1 MTPLLAHLSHSLY
14 WNNWESNYKCKP
26 FIKLTVKP
34 DVLVLVIKCY
44 FFWDANLLCYLYI
57 LTKNTTCTKK
67 QPGLDGR
74 LANQKAYWGGV
85 GHFLRSQLICFCHF
99 VKIHQNPLFGW
110 SITKELPMCTGT
122 LLLVSGWPRAIYPTH
137 PPPLPQKDNFVSLVY
152 PQKVWRASL
161 SVTKVPTHPSHRFI
175 SHNHDYLP
183 VLLERQYLEMMYG
196 DDSF

>member
-1 MTPLLAHLSHSLY
+1 MSQWFLIPTPETLNVNRFIGQTFHMTPLLAHLSHSLY

-67 QPGLDGR
+67 RPGLVGR
-74 LANQKAYWGGV
+74 LTNQKASWGGV
-85 GHFLRSQLICFCHF
+85 GHFFGGWLICFCHF
-99 VKIHQNPLFGW
+99 VKIHQNLLFGW

-137 PPPLPQKDNFVSLVY
+137 PLSHKKTIGMNSILVCDKSHNPPLP
-152 PQKVWRASL
+152 
-161 SVTKVPTHPSHRFI
+161 
-175 SHNHDYLP
+175 
-183 VLLERQYLEMMYG
+183 
-196 DDSF
+196 